1 MNFFAMFLKN
11 KCTIYKLVLEQ
22 MKLCSIVIWRV
33 FLFIYSNNSN
43 LFFVIPTKAG

>member
-22 MKLCSIVIWRV
+22 MKLCSIVFGGYFCSYI
-33 FLFIYSNNSN
+33 
-43 LFFVIPTKAG
+43 K